1 MQGARL
7 EMGSTVS
14 PHQRERSSCL
24 FHPTEPTT
32 HPSGAVEGPSPSAV
46 PKQAGKL
53 AVCFLCATPWLCG
66 VSTLHL
72 SMGHSAVAWVLLDV
86 YACFEEAPNLQRPP
100 ITLAHTGI
108 NNLNTTISKNFSH
121 RNHSLRPVCG
131 LQCSSLK
138 ISNIKTLRFT
148 LGC

>member
-7 EMGSTVS
+7 EMGSIVS

-32 HPSGAVEGPSPSAV
+32 YPPGAVEGPSPSAV

-53 AVCFLCATPWLCG
+53 AVCFLCATPWRCG

-72 SMGHSAVAWVLLDV
+72 SMGYSAVAWVLPDV

-100 ITLAHTGI
+100 LPLHTQVSITSI
-108 NNLNTTISKNFSH
+108 RQFRRIFSH

-131 LQCSSLK
+131 L
-138 ISNIKTLRFT
+138 
-148 LGC
+148 